1 MEALTV
7 AVLSSLVRPLV
18 ESELPAGIEARFYT
32 SVEEMHALAPEA
44 EIGWFDMED
53 KGPMIA
59 AIRSAHKLR
68 WLNSIFAGLDF
79 LPLDELA
86 ERGVTITHG
95 AGINAAAVAEWAV
108 MGMLVIAKDYRAV
121 VESQQRKEWL
131 FQPLGRGELD
141 GTRALIL
148 GYGEIGRRIG
158 MMLAPFGVE
167 CVPVRRSGGD
177 GTLGPDEWR
186 EHLGTFDWVILALPA
201 TPETEGLIGATELA
215 AMKPGAVLVNIAR
228 GTVVDQPALVDAL
241 QRKALGGALV
251 DVCDPEPLAPDH
263 PLWSLAN
270 AHVTSHL
277 SGRAQ
282 TSMFR
287 RAAQRFVANC
297 HRYEA
302 GQAVEPRFDPV
313 RGY

>member
-1 MEALTV
+1 MTI

-18 ESELPAGIEARFYT
+18 EAELPASVDARFYT
-32 SVEEMHALAPEA
+32 SVEEMHELAPEA
-44 EIGWFDMED
+44 EIGWFDMEQ
-53 KGPMIA
+53 KAPMIE
-59 AIRSAHKLR
+59 AIRRAGKMR
-68 WLNSIFAGLDF
+68 WLYSLFAGLDF

-86 ERGVTITHG
+86 QRGVTITNG

-131 FQPLGRGELD
+131 FQPPGRGELD
-141 GTRALIL
+141 GARALIL

-158 MMLAPFGVE
+158 QLLTPFGVE
-167 CVPVRRSGGD
+167 CVPVRRSGGE
-177 GTLGPDEWR
+177 GALGPDEWR
-186 EHLGTFDWVILALPA
+186 EKLGSFDWVILALPA
-201 TPETEGLIGATELA
+201 TAETEGLMGAAEFA
-215 AMKPGAVLVNIAR
+215 AMKPGAALVNIAR
-228 GTVVDQPALVDAL
+228 GKVVDQSALVDAL
-241 QRKALGGALV
+241 ERKALGGALI
-251 DVCDPEPLAPDH
+251 DVCNPEPLPPDH
-263 PLWSLAN
+263 PLWSLPN

-287 RAAQRFVANC
+287 RAAERFVANC
-297 HRYEA
+297 RRYEA
-302 GQAVEPRFDPV
+302 GQEVEPRFDPV